1 MTSPTIYA
9 PATTTTTTTTP
20 VSAAPTTAVVDDHN
34 PASPPKEHLLDPAL
48 DIQNQHH
55 HSHLHHSAAAYAAHN
70 PAFEPS
76 YVIDCHAPP
85 RFSHE
90 HSHDVENHAAALA
103 GEPGKGDDAV
113 EGGSVRSTGEG
124 SGRRPGKAGVYYRKY
139 KPFVHLFIFAL
150 FTGWWIAS
158 LVLHRHDK
166 NWIIPFLLWLSIT
179 LRIITFW
186 LPAHHVLRPAK
197 FLWSKTAIP
206 LVAAI
211 PPRFRI
217 AAGATLVISV
227 FLLGSFISEESL
239 NNTRD
244 NRAVSL
250 FGLLVFIGAL
260 TATSRNRRKIKWRT
274 VLVGML
280 MQFIIALFVLRTG
293 AGFDI
298 FTFVSD
304 LARSLLGFS
313 RDGTAFLTSPDV
325 AKLPYFFIGVL
336 PAIIFF
342 VALVQLLYYWGVL
355 QWFIGKFAS
364 FFFWSMQ
371 VSGAEAVVAAASPF
385 VGQGE
390 SAMLIRPFVAHLT
403 QAEIHQ
409 VMTSG
414 FATIA
419 GSVLVAYISMGVN
432 PQALISSCVMSIPAS
447 LAVSKLR
454 YPETEESLTAGKVV
468 IPEDENSSVNSL
480 HAFADGAWLGL
491 KIAGMVMTILLCVL
505 ALLGLVNGLLTWWGR
520 YLNINDPPLTV
531 ELIVGYICYPISFL
545 LGVSREGDDIYK
557 VAQLIGTKLIANEF
571 VAYTRLQSDPDFQTL
586 SDRSRLIAVY
596 ALCGFANIGS
606 LGGAI
611 GVLSQIA
618 PSRSGDV
625 SRLAIS
631 ALIAGAI
638 STLTSASVAGLVVT
652 NQRQFTATP
661 AGP

>member
-1 MTSPTIYA
+1 M
-9 PATTTTTTTTP
+9 
-20 VSAAPTTAVVDDHN
+20 VDDHN
-34 PASPPKEHLLDPAL
+34 PTSTPKAPLPDPAL

-55 HSHLHHSAAAYAAHN
+55 HSAAAAHASHN
-70 PAFEPS
+70 PASEPS
-76 YVIDCHAPP
+76 YVISTSSNDKHAPP
-85 RFSHE
+85 QFSRE
-90 HSHDVENHAAALA
+90 HTHDVERHAGAP
-103 GEPGKGDDAV
+103 EKGDDAV
-113 EGGSVRSTGEG
+113 EDGSMRSSGEG
-124 SGRRPGKAGVYYRKY
+124 GGRRPGKVGVYYRKY
-139 KPFVHLFIFAL
+139 KPFVHLFTFAL

-166 NWIIPFLLWLSIT
+166 NWVIPFLLWLMIT
-179 LRIITFW
+179 LRIITLW
-186 LPAHHVLRPAK
+186 LPARHVLRPGK
-197 FLWSKTAIP
+197 FVWSKTVIP
-206 LVAAI
+206 LIAAI
-211 PPRFRI
+211 PPRFRLGV
-217 AAGATLVISV
+217 GATLVVSI
-227 FLLGSFISEESL
+227 FLLGAFVSEESL

-244 NRAVSL
+244 SRAISL
-250 FGLLVFIGAL
+250 FGLLVFIGILA
-260 TATSRNRRKIKWRT
+260 ATSHNRRKIQWHT

-298 FTFVSD
+298 FTFISE
-304 LARSLLGFS
+304 LARSLLDFS

-325 AKLPYFFIGVL
+325 AKLPYFLIGVL

-342 VALVQLLYYWGVL
+342 VAFVQLLYYWGVL
-355 QWFIGKFAS
+355 QWFIGKFAT

-385 VGQGE
+385 IGQGE

-419 GSVLVAYISMGVN
+419 GSVLVAYIAMGVN

-468 IPEDENSSVNSL
+468 IPEDENPSVNGL

-491 KIAGMVMTILLCVL
+491 KIAGMVLTILLCVL

-531 ELIVGYICYPISFL
+531 ELIVRYFRHRMILVP
-545 LGVSREGDDIYK
+545 
-557 VAQLIGTKLIANEF
+557 
-571 VAYTRLQSDPDFQTL
+571 PP
-586 SDRSRLIAVY
+586 
-596 ALCGFANIGS
+596 
-606 LGGAI
+606 
-611 GVLSQIA
+611 VLS
-618 PSRSGDV
+618 PGRDWPK
-625 SRLAIS
+625 
-631 ALIAGAI
+631 
-638 STLTSASVAGLVVT
+638 AGLHECRST
-652 NQRQFTATP
+652 TYYTTADGNSQYRTLRLMP
-661 AGP
+661 RLTYVKLNCS